1 MVEKE
6 LIILNT
12 RNCLDLE
19 NKVLDD
25 KAESCERIEFDAYY
39 STETNLEK
47 LIMDTWHGY
56 FAYRVEHWYMYDHI
70 IYDMIYD
77 PKTWNIYIWYMTS
90 IA

>member
-19 NKVLDD
+19 NKLLDD

-39 STETNLEK
+39 STETNLEIIDHGH
-47 LIMDTWHGY
+47 LTW
-56 FAYRVEHWYMYDHI
+56 I
-70 IYDMIYD
+70 LCL
-77 PKTWNIYIWYMTS
+77 
-90 IA
+90 